1 MSTPTLDF
9 SHLSIQGGM
18 AQTPRDEDNI
28 SDSGVSNEDEGTLNE
43 GDIEERKREM
53 EDFFCSFQPDTL
65 PSEWG
70 QEAHRS
76 ERITLES
83 SQSDVSGWTDS
94 TDLQYTLLQ
103 WACYE
108 PEGRMLAQY
117 RRIKSPKERA
127 FSFVE
132 ALRRR
137 FDAAFE
143 RYETPNPEH
152 PFGAAELAEE
162 LGTLIDEADNDRA
175 WRVQERDRGWL
186 SLADRRA
193 HTQRLLNVLVSALRR
208 ATQLTSEPLR
218 PSPPVTRSH
227 RLSGDPDN
235 ILFYVLFIQGQAND
249 FMLGSLERILDQGQG
264 PMSVRPSPED
274 IRVIWQQLIQFR
286 AQETYRTRFRRAFRI
301 NA

>member
-1 MSTPTLDF
+1 MNTPTLGF

-18 AQTPRDEDNI
+18 AQTPRDKDSI
-28 SDSGVSNEDEGTLNE
+28 SDSGASNEDERTLTE
-43 GDIEERKREM
+43 HDIEERKREM
-53 EDFFCSFQPDTL
+53 QDFFCSFQPDTL

-70 QEAHRS
+70 REANRS
-76 ERITLES
+76 DRITLES

-108 PEGRMLAQY
+108 PTGLMLAQY
-117 RRIKSPKERA
+117 RRIKSPNERA

-137 FDAAFE
+137 FDAAFD
-143 RYETPNPEH
+143 RYENPDPGK
-152 PFGAAELAEE
+152 PFSAVELAEE
-162 LGTLIDEADNDRA
+162 LGVLIDEADNDWA

-208 ATQLTSEPLR
+208 ASQLTSEPRR

-235 ILFYVLFIQGQAND
+235 ILFYVLFIRGQAND
-249 FMLGSLERILDQGQG
+249 FMLGLLEDILGQG
-264 PMSVRPSPED
+264 PGPMSLRPSPD
-274 IRVIWQQLIQFR
+274 DTRAIWQQLVQFR